1 MNGRALGKVGCRSPA
16 ATARRPT
23 YAGTCMGPQP
33 RPSGAL
39 KSWLH
44 ASIPSPCLFI
54 PVFLTACH
62 LTTIWAD
69 PTHRGSSAWPGAI
82 SPTGGRCRS
91 PETAGQRGEVPEVSV
106 GEHFERVAR
115 RQAGPRGP
123 SRFPTPVR
131 WPPSCPGPGQR
142 SPQPAG
148 PTPPGCGA
156 HDQQSP
162 SHQPASAPPASAST
176 TLAPLRDPPGRR
188 PDECVSRARVRW
200 TSKPAAVDAGSC
212 GQEPQR

>member
-16 ATARRPT
+16 AMARRPT

-44 ASIPSPCLFI
+44 ASIPSPCLLI

-82 SPTGGRCRS
+82 SPTGGRCWS
-91 PETAGQRGEVPEVSV
+91 PRTAGQRGEVPEVSV
-106 GEHFERVAR
+106 GEHFERVATVYESLR
-115 RQAGPRGP
+115 TTDEP
-123 SRFPTPVR
+123 PVR
-131 WPPSCPGPGQR
+131 KICQ
-142 SPQPAG
+142 
-148 PTPPGCGA
+148 
-156 HDQQSP
+156 
-162 SHQPASAPPASAST
+162 
-176 TLAPLRDPPGRR
+176 LLRR
-188 PDECVSRARVRW
+188 PRR
-200 TSKPAAVDAGSC
+200 G
-212 GQEPQR
+212 